1 MYHFSSKSLASIPIL
16 RGLVWV
22 VLFDTAIAVVVSA
35 MLDVALPGSLVVS
48 QVFGLTIYACFVIFD
63 RLAEIRLGTF
73 WIPLSI
79 GTLLAT
85 LLQIVVW
92 ALRRHA
98 GVAEVWAAAL
108 AGFGGLTQN
117 MLIALFFSLIIVY
130 FMVTRSRVIHVSR
143 ALHEERIKILAQEKH
158 MAETR
163 LHLLQAQIEPHFL
176 FNTLSHV
183 LTLVDTDP
191 AQAKQML
198 ASLTRYL
205 RSSLKRS
212 RARDATLGQEVEL
225 IRNYLDIFKVRM
237 GPRLRYTIDIA
248 PDCLGQ
254 RFMPMLLQPLV
265 ENAIQHGLEP
275 APAGGEIRIGAARHG
290 DVLQVQ
296 VLDNGLGLRHD
307 TESGFGLVN
316 IRERLRSLYGERAR
330 LHIEAADP
338 TGVRAIIEVPY
349 GSD

>member
-1 MYHFSSKSLASIPIL
+1 MYHFSSKSVASISIL
-16 RGLVWV
+16 RGLLWV
-22 VLFDTAIAVVVSA
+22 LLFDTAIAVLVSA
-35 MLDVALPGSLVVS
+35 ALHGRLLDSLIVS

-63 RLAEIRLGTF
+63 RFAEIRLATF

-85 LLQIVVW
+85 LLQASVW
-92 ALRRHA
+92 ALVHHA
-98 GVAEVWAAAL
+98 GVAETWAL
-108 AGFGGLTQN
+108 AVSQLDGLTRN
-117 MLIALFFSLIIVY
+117 VLIALFFSLVILY
-130 FMVTRSRVIHVSR
+130 FLVTRSRVIHVSQ
-143 ALHEERIKILAQEKH
+143 ALQEERIKNLAQEKH

-191 AQAKQML
+191 AQGKQML
-198 ASLTRYL
+198 ATLTRYL

-212 RARDATLGQEVEL
+212 READATLGQEIEL
-225 IRNYLDIFKVRM
+225 IRDYLDIFKVRM

-248 PDCLGQ
+248 SDCLGQ

-275 APAGGEIRIGAARHG
+275 APAGGEIRISAVRHG
-290 DVLQVQ
+290 DVLQVR

-316 IRERLRSLYGERAR
+316 IRERLRSLYGGRAR
-330 LHIEAADP
+330 LHIEAAAP